1 MSCRK
6 VLHCS
11 VVIVCINIE
20 PRAPS
25 FHCAD
30 KYNAMEAHAQPT
42 CPFGCVPLS
51 HTPLHSTWFSTA
63 TRCTP
68 EMLCMAIK
76 ASEREVLASSPDPLN
91 GCRSHQIPLI
101 GLGFQKLSMVIW
113 NRQTKTER
121 RQTNTG
127 KGVLVVFQRCSE
139 GVLEYSKG
147 VPGKISGKNRVSLV

>member
-76 ASEREVLASSPDPLN
+76 TSEREVLAS
-91 GCRSHQIPLI
+91 RSTEWMSIPSNPTYWFRFSKAFYGNL
-101 GLGFQKLSMVIW
+101 K
-113 NRQTKTER
+113 QTDKDRKKTDKYR
-121 RQTNTG
+121 
-127 KGVLVVFQRCSE
+127 QRCFS
-139 GVLEYSKG
+139 G
-147 VPGKISGKNRVSLV
+147 VPEVF